1 MGAIPRLAL
10 VRAPLPAMKVGATKN
25 GRGGVSPPFIVRV
38 ASLSTY
44 SNSGKATALPYV

>member
-25 GRGGVSPPFIVRV
+25 GRGGVSPPFIVRITTPG
-38 ASLSTY
+38 TY
-44 SNSGKATALPYV
+44 SNSGKAKASPYV